1 MEPIYLHT
9 CLSWPPLCTLHSED
23 GVAMRLQ
30 YLFSIIIVL
39 LIAGCSTGIVSGPPV
54 LTEPPQRALQ
64 RTYNG
69 TAAVGD
75 FLQITV
81 DPNSQTVIYS
91 NLSNDQSNSFPFTV
105 NADGSY
111 EIQDPTGDLSTAYEV
126 PDDLFILK
134 TNNGGADQKTASLAI
149 AVPATPVS
157 IEVLANRTL
166 NYIQFGTHNGGFEI
180 GSGSLSSTGEI
191 DISTYW
197 PLGASF
203 EMSGTTPFHNG
214 TLPVTGMIEDPAGTY
229 FTLKGMNGRFSY
241 VFRDST
247 GYIIDSPAG
256 TYLALEQAAFKEFD
270 PINSGSY
277 TVVLYQKNGATSTNG
292 ADESVPSSYDTGI
305 ITISPTGQIT
315 LTNSKKQVLAQGTLE
330 PVSDQPSLYNS
341 SPYFSLRDP
350 CYGLFTF
357 HVEST
362 AVVVDPN
369 QAGSNISVP
378 TQQDVFIGFR
388 GETAII
394 ASFTKYLTPG
404 SEGPYDYFYG
414 LGER

>member
-1 MEPIYLHT
+1 
-9 CLSWPPLCTLHSED
+9 
-23 GVAMRLQ
+23 MRLQ

-39 LIAGCSTGIVSGPPV
+39 LIAGCSAGIVSGPPV
-54 LTEPPQRALQ
+54 LTAPPPPAVQ

-69 TAAVGD
+69 TAAAGD

-81 DPNSQTVIYS
+81 DPNSQTIFYS
-91 NLSNDQSNSFPFTV
+91 NLTNNQSSSFPFTV
-105 NADGSY
+105 DADGSY
-111 EIQDPTGDLSTAYEV
+111 EIQDATGDLSTAYEV

-134 TNNGGADQKTASLAI
+134 TNKGGVDENTASLAI

-157 IEVLANRTL
+157 VEALANRTL

-191 DISTYW
+191 SISTYW

-203 EMSGTTPFHNG
+203 EMSGTAPFHNG
-214 TLPVTGMIEDPAGTY
+214 TLPVIGMIEDPAGTY
-229 FTLKGMNGRFSY
+229 FTLKGMNGRLSY
-241 VFRDST
+241 VFQDST
-247 GYIIDSPAG
+247 GYLIDRPEG
-256 TYLALEQAAFKEFD
+256 TYLALEQAAFKTFD

-277 TVVLYQKNGATSTNG
+277 TIVLYQKNGATSTNG
-292 ADESVPSSYDTGI
+292 ADESIPSSYDTGI

-341 SPYFSLRDP
+341 SPFFSLKNP

-357 HVEST
+357 RFDST

-388 GETAII
+388 GKTAII
-394 ASFTKYLTPG
+394 ASFTKYITPG